1 MIGLFI
7 PILVL
12 GVILLG
18 LAQRQ
23 GRLRKSNGVT
33 ADQTP
38 EGSGVAMSPEQVRRR
53 PPPVAEAVGYV
64 GAVLAMAGVAQLV
77 GRSWSSFE
85 QPVRIGLLGGLAAA
99 LLIAGLLL
107 RDEDEPAIWRLRGFL
122 MLLSTAALAGCAGVT
137 FVDSFEMTD
146 ESITIGIGLVVAGYS
161 ALLWML
167 RDRPAQQATTFIG
180 IVQTV
185 AGAMALWDG
194 AGAVGLS
201 ITALG
206 GLWVFM
212 SIRLGQRARSASVQ
226 LGLIALLVGP
236 ATTFE
241 SFRDVTPVI
250 GLAVSLVVVLVGTR
264 LDEFLFTGAGVLGI
278 MGYLPFGV
286 AQWFGDTLQVSGV
299 MVVSGL
305 ILIVVTLV
313 MIKRRAP
320 GGREP
325 GQVARHQHSSG
336 ATRSG

>member
-7 PILVL
+7 PIVVL

-23 GRLRKSNGVT
+23 GRLGRLSG
-33 ADQTP
+33 AGGDQGPDPNAVAATP
-38 EGSGVAMSPEQVRRR
+38 EQIRRR

-64 GAVLAMAGVAQLV
+64 GAVLAMVGVVQLV

-99 LLIAGLLL
+99 LLVAGLLL
-107 RDEDEPAIWRLRGFL
+107 RDEDEPAIWRLRGFV
-122 MLLSTAALAGCAGVT
+122 MLLSTAALAGCAGVV
-137 FVDSFEMTD
+137 FVDSFEMTN
-146 ESITIGIGLVVAGYS
+146 ESVTIGIGLVVAGYS

-180 IVQTV
+180 IVEAV
-185 AGAMALWDG
+185 AGTVALWDG

-206 GLWVFM
+206 GIWVFM
-212 SIRLGQRARSASVQ
+212 NMRLGQHARSVSVQ

-241 SFRDVTPVI
+241 SFREVTPVI
-250 GLAVSLVVVLVGTR
+250 GLAVSLAVVVVGTR
-264 LDEFLFTGAGVLGI
+264 LDEFFFTGAGVLGI
-278 MGYLPFGV
+278 MGYLPFGI

-305 ILIVVTLV
+305 MLLGAMLV
-313 MIKRRAP
+313 IMRRRSTGPRTP
-320 GGREP
+320 GHH
-325 GQVARHQHSSG
+325 ASG
-336 ATRSG
+336 VPRA